1 MRKAPTRSLKNMI
14 KKPTIILCDRKSIRT
29 KVVYK
34 FPIARVITMRL
45 LWGIAR
51 PGDEARMGWAGP
63 PPSVCCNARLGSE
76 NIELEKN

>member
-1 MRKAPTRSLKNMI
+1 MGLGLDN
-14 KKPTIILCDRKSIRT
+14 RKSIWT

-34 FPIARVITMRL
+34 FTIPRAIQMRL
-45 LWGIAR
+45 VFVMAR
-51 PGDEARMGWAGP
+51 PGPEERMGWAGP